1 MKYAPRR
8 ESASTR
14 RTKSS
19 RATELGIAGHQAAM
33 DALGSAAGWKR
44 EGNSAMWQ
52 QFGKKPD
59 GKIRVP
65 LRIDGYHP
73 GIFTPGKGHVREKD
87 K

>member
-1 MKYAPRR
+1 
-8 ESASTR
+8 
-14 RTKSS
+14 
-19 RATELGIAGHQAAM
+19 M